1 MRYISIKNKENLHE
15 YIFLFFPYVSKS
27 RGSSFCLHKDNERSR
42 LLNSEL
48 AESYLHDGVQVLS
61 GRGHGAGV
69 HRRALG
75 HYGDVMVG
83 VLGECRRRDD
93 DRGVVG
99 GRRGRQHLEGGKK
112 KSARKQMR

>member
-1 MRYISIKNKENLHE
+1 M
-15 YIFLFFPYVSKS
+15 
-27 RGSSFCLHKDNERSR
+27 HKDNERSG
-42 LLNSEL
+42 LLDSEL

-99 GRRGRQHLEGGKK
+99 GRRGRQHLEGEKTKIRTKADALKK
-112 KSARKQMR
+112 NPVCSASNRRLFTQLFCPRHVW